1 MLGIGVLAS
10 GRGTNLQC
18 IIDAVESGL
27 LDGVSVAVVISDRP
41 GAMALERAK
50 KHGIEAVVIDR
61 KAFETR
67 AAFDEAIMDE
77 LAARGVGLV
86 VLAGFMRVLGPGFVD
101 AFDGKIINIHP
112 SLLPSFTGLQVHERA
127 IEAGVRF
134 TGCTV
139 HFVDKGLDTGPIII
153 QAVVPVLPDDSADT
167 LAARVLK
174 EEHRILPQAI
184 DLFARGR
191 LRVEGR
197 RVVVAGHE
205 MAAESAALENPVVR
219 LGGGVCAGK

>member
-27 LDGVSVAVVISDRP
+27 LEGVSVGVVISDRP
-41 GAMALERAK
+41 GARALERAK

-67 AAFDEAIMDE
+67 AAFDEAIMEE
-77 LAARGVGLV
+77 LVGRGVGLV
-86 VLAGFMRVLGPGFVD
+86 VLAGFMRVLGPAFID

-134 TGCTV
+134 SGCTV

-153 QAVVPVLPDDSADT
+153 QAVVPVLPGDSADT
-167 LAARVLK
+167 LAARILK

-197 RVVVAGHE
+197 RVVVSDHE
-205 MAAESAALENPVVR
+205 MAGESVALENPVVR
-219 LGGGVCAGK
+219 LGGGATAKK